1 MPSRPPGGGRRGDRV
16 RMSGARTCDLL
27 LTNGSVVTVD
37 DERNVFEPGAVAIA
51 GDRIVAVGPAAELAD
66 YSAVRMI
73 DCAGRA
79 VIPGFTDCHNH
90 LFQFLTRGLGE
101 GMELWPWLAD
111 FMWRVSTSIT
121 RDEAVAAARLGAL
134 EAVKG
139 GTTAILD
146 NHYAATD
153 LGSTLAVAAAIQ
165 EVGLRGAV
173 ARGMT
178 GDVTDVARELNL
190 DRGMFPYSLADE
202 LSI

>member
-1 MPSRPPGGGRRGDRV
+1 MIVPE
-16 RMSGARTCDLL
+16 TCDLL
-27 LTNGSVVTVD
+27 LTGGSVVTVD
-37 DERNVFEPGAVAIA
+37 DERAVFDPGAVAIA
-51 GDRIVAVGPAAELAD
+51 DDRIVAVGPAADLDAIRATRTVE
-66 YSAVRMI
+66 
-73 DCAGRA
+73 CAGRA

-146 NHYAATD
+146 NHYAPTD
-153 LGSTLAVAAAIQ
+153 LGSTLAVAAAIE
-165 EVGLRGAV
+165 EVGSPRCRGA
-173 ARGMT
+173 RH
-178 GDVTDVARELNL
+178 
-190 DRGMFPYSLADE
+190 DR
-202 LSI
+202 